1 MSNPFYP
8 GKKLPI
14 ALLHCTAGFLMLNGW
29 YESRIGDYPEALT
42 VFFLVLAILEL
53 IYTFFAARWQRT
65 QPRVGGVLRIVAAAA
80 FALYAGMLI
89 KDGQSLFGGFM
100 ILVSA
105 SFVAIYLIEARWN
118 KPFILRV
125 NEEGVWVPRIFK
137 SELFPWE
144 RFNHVILRD
153 NLLTLDFSSNRVVQ
167 LDLAGSLDTGLTGA
181 FNMFCREQ
189 LYRHGVRPQPS

>member
-1 MSNPFYP
+1 MNNPFYP

-29 YESRIGDYPEALT
+29 YESRIGHYPIALT
-42 VFFLVLAILEL
+42 IFFLIFAVIEL
-53 IYTFFAARWQRT
+53 VYTFFAARWQQTR
-65 QPRVGGVLRIVAAAA
+65 PRLGGILRIAAAAA
-80 FALYAGMLI
+80 FVLYASMLI
-89 KDGQSLFGGFM
+89 KDGQSLFGLFM

-105 SFVAIYLIEARWN
+105 AFVLIYFIEARWN

-125 NEEGVWVPRIFK
+125 NEEGVWIPRIFR
-137 SELFPWE
+137 SQLFPWD

-167 LDLAGSLDTGLTGA
+167 LDLARSLDAGVTGA
-181 FNMFCREQ
+181 FNVFCREQ
-189 LYRHGVRPQPS
+189 LYRHGAQQS

>member
-1 MSNPFYP
+1 MHNPFYP

-29 YESRIGDYPEALT
+29 YESRIGHYPKALT
-42 VFFLVLAILEL
+42 VFFLVFAVAEIG
-53 IYTFFAARWQRT
+53 YTFLAARWQRT
-65 QPRVGGVLRIVAAAA
+65 RPRLGGALRIAAAA
-80 FALYAGMLI
+80 AIALYGVMLLN
-89 KDGQSLFGGFM
+89 DGQSLFGFFM
-100 ILVSA
+100 LLVGA
-105 SFVAIYLIEARWN
+105 AFVVIYFIEARWN

-125 NEEGVWVPRIFK
+125 NEQGVWVPRIFK

-167 LDLAGSLDTGLTGA
+167 LDLARSLDDGQTGA
-181 FNMFCREQ
+181 FNIFCREQ
-189 LYRHGVRPQPS
+189 LYRHGVQQPS